1 MKSNKIKFSNRK
13 NDSLHKCSVE
23 RAIYRVSLFFQS
35 LCELL
40 PPGGIHRHLSL
51 LAFPLKLLC
60 QFKPNLVLTHFC
72 FIYELSNS
80 LCKIITLTKN
90 KNLFKW
96 SKYHLTTLKNLQL
109 CYDVGVSSTSLSP

>member
-1 MKSNKIKFSNRK
+1 
-13 NDSLHKCSVE
+13 
-23 RAIYRVSLFFQS
+23 LFFQS

-40 PPGGIHRHLSL
+40 PPGGIHHHLSL

-96 SKYHLTTLKNLQL
+96 SKYHLTTLKILQL
-109 CYDVGVSSTSLSP
+109 CYDVGVSSSSLSP